1 MNKRQFAVI
10 GLGRFGY
17 HVARTLVEKGMEVL
31 AIDNNQETVQSVAD
45 FVTVAVEC
53 DATDEKALRSA
64 GIKNVDTAVVSIGEN
79 IEASILIVMTLI
91 DMGVPE
97 VIAKAVTPI
106 HGKILRNIGVSRV
119 VFPERDMAV
128 RVAASLVTPSTLEEL
143 ELSPHYSIVEFPAPD
158 AVVGKT
164 LKDSRLRTDYGVNVV
179 ALRKKVP
186 FIREDGEADFTEEWS
201 VPPPPDAVIG
211 DGDVIVVAGAKNRIA
226 ALRKEKA

>member
-1 MNKRQFAVI
+1 MKRQFAVI
-10 GLGRFGY
+10 GLGRFGSN
-17 HVARTLVEKGMEVL
+17 VVKTLIEKGMEVL
-31 AIDNNQETVQSVAD
+31 AIDEDQERIQEVAD
-45 FVTVAVEC
+45 FATVAVEC
-53 DATDEKALRSA
+53 DATDEKALKAA
-64 GIKNVDTAVVSIGEN
+64 GIKSVDVAVVSIGEN

-91 DMGVPE
+91 ELGVKE

-158 AVVGKT
+158 TVVGKT
-164 LKDSRLRTDYGVNVV
+164 LKDSRLRSDYGVNVV
-179 ALRKKVP
+179 ALKKKVP

-211 DGDVIVVAGAKNRIA
+211 DGDVIVVAGAKSKIA
-226 ALRKEKA
+226 ALRKEKV